1 MNEKILQRLAELE
14 RRLAN
19 LLMTGQVADVDYPSG
34 YVKVAAGA
42 LTTTWLPWV
51 THRAGPD
58 VSFWAPE
65 VGEQVMVLSPCG
77 EPELGVVLPAIYQ
90 NLYPHTDQRETVK
103 RVQFADGAD
112 MSYDRARHALAILL
126 PPGATT
132 TLIAQGGIT
141 VEGNVTVKGNIKAT
155 GDITDKTRSMQ
166 ADRVIYNGHRHL
178 SPETGAKTSEP
189 GAQQ

>member
-1 MNEKILQRLAELE
+1 MTELILQRLAELE
-14 RRLAN
+14 RRLSN
-19 LLMTGQVADVDYPSG
+19 LLMTGQVVDVDYNTG
-34 YVKVAAGA
+34 HVKVSTGF

-51 THRAGPD
+51 TQRAGPD

-65 VGEQVMVLSPCG
+65 VGEQVVVLSPCG

-90 NLYPHTDQRETVK
+90 NLYPHTDQRETVR

-112 MSYDRARHALAILL
+112 MSYDRAIHALSILL

-132 TLIAQGGIT
+132 TLIAKGGIT
-141 VEGNVTVKGNIKAT
+141 VEGDVTVKGNITAT
-155 GDITDKTRSMQ
+155 GDISDKTRSMQ
-166 ADRVIYNGHRHL
+166 ADRVIYNGHRHR
-178 SPETGAKTSEP
+178 SPETQANTSEP